1 MGSRDIKGGKPFS
14 STGVGK
20 ARGKNK
26 RTDWGAQQWKEGWE
40 EGKGKEMA
48 GAAGQGMKA
57 APVTCK
63 MKLHTAAAP
72 GAHLGQG
79 ALCLCFSNKWG
90 LVALLASPT
99 WKYILFFVPA
109 ASSRISTLCWNTPLT
124 LSLCTQEG
132 SLHLAFSLLQD
143 WCWGWTHS
151 AESHSLQPLL
161 LNAGRKHQHQKPPH
175 CLLANF
181 HFLILTLSP
190 CS

>member
-1 MGSRDIKGGKPFS
+1 MGMGSRDIKGGKPFS

-99 WKYILFFVPA
+99 WNYILFWCLQLPA
-109 ASSRISTLCWNTPLT
+109 GFLPCAETLLSPFPFAHRKDLSTLPFLSSKTDAGDGHTVLRATHCSLFCWMLEGKTSTRNLLT
-124 LSLCTQEG
+124 AS
-132 SLHLAFSLLQD
+132 
-143 WCWGWTHS
+143 
-151 AESHSLQPLL
+151 
-161 LNAGRKHQHQKPPH
+161 
-175 CLLANF
+175 
-181 HFLILTLSP
+181 
-190 CS
+190 